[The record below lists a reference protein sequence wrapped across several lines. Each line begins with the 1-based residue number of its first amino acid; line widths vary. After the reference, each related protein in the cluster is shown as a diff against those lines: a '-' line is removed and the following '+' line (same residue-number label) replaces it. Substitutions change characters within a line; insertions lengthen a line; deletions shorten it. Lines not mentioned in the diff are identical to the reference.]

1 MKIIGF
7 CGLPGSGKSKAL
19 DAIKEMGYI
28 VNMGDIIR
36 NEAEKRNLDPTD
48 LELGKIA
55 RELREK
61 EGLGVIA
68 QKSIELINDLDQEII
83 FIDGLRS
90 MEEILVFRKYW
101 KFPVI
106 AIIIDE
112 KRRYELIKERAR
124 RDDPKSYNEL
134 RLRDNRET
142 SFGLKKVIENAD
154 YFVTNNTS
162 IMDLEKQVKKLVNN
176 IIKQY

>member
-142 SFGLKKVIENAD
+142 SFGLKKVIENA
-154 YFVTNNTS
+154 
-162 IMDLEKQVKKLVNN
+162 
-176 IIKQY
+176 

>member
-162 IMDLEKQVKKLVNN
+162 IMDLEKQVKKLVNS